1 METKTNMSKESKQK
15 CRAIIHVAATASGA
29 AGVAPIPIADTIPI
43 TTAQVIMIVSLGK
56 VFNIEIKDSIA
67 RSLAQCGI
75 AQTLGRNISKI
86 ILNNF
91 PVIGQIANGFI
102 ATSLTE
108 ALGWKIADDFYKIS
122 KGEEPTNI
130 ITEDMIKEI
139 SELVVNKDVSKLIKK
154 KK

>member
-1 METKTNMSKESKQK
+1 MML
-15 CRAIIHVAATASGA
+15 RF
-29 AGVAPIPIADTIPI
+29 PI
-43 TTAQVIMIVSLGK
+43 V
-56 VFNIEIKDSIA
+56 
-67 RSLAQCGI
+67 
-75 AQTLGRNISKI
+75 KI

-130 ITEDMIKEI
+130 ITGDMIKEI
-139 SELVVNKDVSKLIKK
+139 SELIVNKDLSKLIKK